1 MTSLGA
7 PLLPSIADAM
17 HVSLATA
24 QWILTAALLAGG
36 LATPIMGHLADG
48 PRQRTVVLTT
58 LVILIAGSVLAV
70 FAPTFAIL
78 VLARGLQGV
87 GFGVVPV
94 TMAIARRHQSAPVAA
109 RTVATLS
116 VTTAVGVG
124 LGYPLSGLL
133 DSEFGYRAAFW
144 LGVGV
149 ASAAL
154 IMAVRYLPRGG
165 GYVEGSGGLD
175 VWSAV
180 LMCVSLSG
188 LLLVASDGQQL
199 GWTSP
204 AVLAGGPISLL
215 LGAAWIRRE
224 LRSAEPLVD
233 FRVAAHRSV
242 LTADI
247 STLLVSASMYLYLPI
262 VIDIVQT
269 PPDHGVGLG
278 ESVLVAGFVLVPMSA
293 CTLATSMSF
302 SRLAGLIGQH
312 LMLPAGCL
320 VFATT
325 MVFFT
330 FAHDALWQAFVS
342 MALLGVGCGLSWAAM
357 PRMIVSTVAPSQ
369 TGHAMGLYQLLRGIG
384 MALGSALAGVLLGA
398 FTPAGAALPTVGGYQ
413 TALLTGAALCVTTA
427 IVSYV
432 LPGATL
438 PWRTRAEEA
447 VIVPAADLGG
457 LS

>member
-1 MTSLGA
+1 
-7 PLLPSIADAM
+7 
-17 HVSLATA
+17 
-24 QWILTAALLAGG
+24 
-36 LATPIMGHLADG
+36 
-48 PRQRTVVLTT
+48 
-58 LVILIAGSVLAV
+58 
-70 FAPTFAIL
+70 
-78 VLARGLQGV
+78 
-87 GFGVVPV
+87 
-94 TMAIARRHQSAPVAA
+94 
-109 RTVATLS
+109 
-116 VTTAVGVG
+116 VGVG

-149 ASAAL
+149 ATAAL
-154 IMAVRYLPRGG
+154 IMAIRYLPRGG

-312 LMLPAGCL
+312 LMLPVGCL

>member
-7 PLLPSIADAM
+7 PLLPSIAAAT
-17 HVSLATA
+17 HVSLANA

-48 PRQRTVVLTT
+48 PRQRTVVLIT
-58 LVILIAGSVLAV
+58 LMILIAGSALAV
-70 FAPTFAIL
+70 FAPTFVIL
-78 VLARGLQGV
+78 VVARGLQGV

-94 TMAIARRHQSAPVAA
+94 TMAIARRHQSAAVAA

-149 ASAAL
+149 ATAAL
-154 IMAVRYLPRGG
+154 IMAARYLPRGG
-165 GYVEGSGGLD
+165 GRVEAAGLD
-175 VWSAV
+175 LWSAV

-188 LLLVASDGQQL
+188 LLLLCSDGQQL

-204 AVLAGGPISLL
+204 TVLVALPASLALVAV
-215 LGAAWIRRE
+215 WIRRE
-224 LRSAEPLVD
+224 LRSSEPLVD
-233 FRVAAHRSV
+233 FRVAAYRSV

-262 VIDIVQT
+262 VIDIVQS

-293 CTLATSMSF
+293 CTLAASLSF
-302 SRLAGLIGQH
+302 SRLVGLIGQH
-312 LMLPAGCL
+312 RMLPAGCL
-320 VFATT
+320 AFAST
-325 MVFFT
+325 MVFFAL
-330 FAHDALWQAFVS
+330 AHNALWQAFVS
-342 MALLGVGCGLSWAAM
+342 MALLGVGCGLSWSAM
-357 PRMIVSTVAPSQ
+357 PRMIVSAVAPGQ
-369 TGHAMGLYQLLRGIG
+369 TGHAMGLYQLLRSIG
-384 MALGSALAGVLLGA
+384 MALGSSLAGVLLGA
-398 FTPAGAALPTVGGYQ
+398 FTPAGTALPTVGGYRA
-413 TALLTGAALCVTTA
+413 ALLAGAALCVTTA

-438 PWRTRAEEA
+438 SFRGRAKETTIA
-447 VIVPAADLGG
+447 PAADLGG